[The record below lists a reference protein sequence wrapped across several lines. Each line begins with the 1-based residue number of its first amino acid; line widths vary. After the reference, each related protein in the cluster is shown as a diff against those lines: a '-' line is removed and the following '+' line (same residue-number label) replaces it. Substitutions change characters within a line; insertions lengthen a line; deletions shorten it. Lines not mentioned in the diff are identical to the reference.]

1 MSDFDKKKPNIKS
14 DTEEIYEIPD
24 IVTGG
29 SEHKET
35 KEPKI
40 KKEKRVKQMKHTNSE
55 HNHNKENKKHT
66 FEMHNKK
73 HSKKAAQ
80 DDIMEDLEFISEES
94 VKDKSR
100 MAEGKP
106 IANEFVSKKKTLRR
120 SVDQMEAKKEKSV
133 AFMRRNLAFVGIACL
148 DCCSN
153 LCDRDRCKEHEGKEG
168 GGREE
173 SDVVHAGI

>member
-1 MSDFDKKKPNIKS
+1 
-14 DTEEIYEIPD
+14 
-24 IVTGG
+24 
-29 SEHKET
+29 
-35 KEPKI
+35 
-40 KKEKRVKQMKHTNSE
+40 MKHTNSE

-120 SVDQMEAKKEKSV
+120 SVDQMEA
-133 AFMRRNLAFVGIACL
+133 
-148 DCCSN
+148 N
-153 LCDRDRCKEHEGKEG
+153 LCDRDRRKEHEGKEG

>member
-1 MSDFDKKKPNIKS
+1 
-14 DTEEIYEIPD
+14 
-24 IVTGG
+24 
-29 SEHKET
+29 
-35 KEPKI
+35 
-40 KKEKRVKQMKHTNSE
+40 
-55 HNHNKENKKHT
+55 
-66 FEMHNKK
+66 
-73 HSKKAAQ
+73 
-80 DDIMEDLEFISEES
+80 MEDLEFISEES

-133 AFMRRNLAFVGIACL
+133 AFMLQKSSICRHCL
-148 DCCSN
+148 SCDCCSN

>member
-1 MSDFDKKKPNIKS
+1 MSDFDKKKPNIKN
-14 DTEEIYEIPD
+14 DTDTDEIYEIPD

-29 SEHKET
+29 SEHKEA

-40 KKEKRVKQMKHTNSE
+40 KKEKRVKPMKQTNSE
-55 HNHNKENKKHT
+55 NNKEKHNKENKKHT
-66 FEMHNKK
+66 FEMKNKK

-106 IANEFVSKKKTLRR
+106 ISHEFVSKKKTLRR
-120 SVDQMEAKKEKSV
+120 SVDEMEAKKEKSV
-133 AFMRRNLAFVGIACL
+133 AFMRRNIAFVGIACL
-148 DCCSN
+148 
-153 LCDRDRCKEHEGKEG
+153 
-168 GGREE
+168 
-173 SDVVHAGI
+173 VVVVAICAIVIGVKSMKAKKAAAEKN